1 MKAQFEPIA
10 NLESNS
16 FNALIQHKKEF
27 DFPFH
32 YHPEYELTYIL
43 ASEGIRYVGNH
54 FENFGANDL
63 VLVGPNLPH
72 CWKNMEEL
80 PAVASALV
88 IQWKHDFLGNEWI
101 DSKEFDAIKKLQQ
114 LAAKGIKF
122 PEATA
127 LQLKERLVAIVA
139 LPPFDRLITLLQ
151 ILNELATTN
160 KYDILCKEGFSH
172 NLDFVDN
179 QRINTVYQYVKK
191 NYKEKITLSAIS
203 SAVNMSEVSFSR
215 FFSKLM
221 KKSFFAFLNEYR
233 INIAC
238 NLLIETDWQVIQ
250 VCYASG
256 YESLPFFYR
265 QFKKFK
271 KCTPQ
276 NFKSQFLKTG
286 NFLLPVA

>member
-1 MKAQFEPIA
+1 MKAQFEPIV

-16 FNALIQHKKEF
+16 FNAFIQHKKEF

-43 ASEGIRYVGNH
+43 TSEGIRYVGNH
-54 FENFGANDL
+54 FENFCANDF

-72 CWKNMEEL
+72 CWKNMDDL
-80 PAVASALV
+80 PTDASALV
-88 IQWKHDFLGNEWI
+88 IQWKEDFLGTGWTA
-101 DSKEFDAIKKLQQ
+101 SKEFDAIKKLQQ
-114 LAAKGIKF
+114 LSVKGIKF
-122 PEATA
+122 SETIA
-127 LQLKERLVAIVA
+127 LRFRERLISIVG
-139 LPPFDRLITLLQ
+139 LSPFDRLITLLV
-151 ILNELATTN
+151 ILQELAAVN
-160 KYDILCKEGFSH
+160 EYEVLCKEGFSY

-179 QRINTVYQYVKK
+179 ERINTVYQYVKK
-191 NYKEKITLSAIS
+191 NYKKKITLASIS

-215 FFSKLM
+215 FFSRLM

-238 NLLIETDWQVIQ
+238 NLLIETDMQVIQ

-276 NFKSQFLKTG
+276 NFKSQFLRSG
-286 NFLLPVA
+286 NFSLPV